1 MKQFGNKLA
10 IVKYLERHEE
20 IISTVV
26 GCFSKV
32 VITLNPAVTVIL
44 KHCYL

>member
-10 IVKYLERHEE
+10 FVKCLERCEE

-26 GCFSKV
+26 GCFSRV
-32 VITLNPAVTVIL
+32 VITLNPAVIVIL
-44 KHCYL
+44 NYCYL